1 MVLITILEFLQVMVM
16 VIRMAVGD
24 GRMTSI
30 LCHNIHTA
38 GLAAEE
44 EFGIDIEGIS
54 KKEKSNINK
63 VQN

>member
-1 MVLITILEFLQVMVM
+1 M